1 MPSFDIESKIDNH
14 ELSNS
19 IDQTNRVVT
28 TRYDLKDANSKI
40 TLQDNTIKVSAN
52 EAFQLEQIIPVLKEN
67 LSKRKIDLKG
77 LRIGDAQ
84 ESNNTAS
91 VDIELIQGIS
101 TEIGKEINALIKS
114 KKMKVQSSIQGDSV
128 RVTGKKRDDLQDVI
142 LLIKDQNFDI
152 PLQFQNFR
160 D

>member
-77 LRIGDAQ
+77 LRIGDVQ

-128 RVTGKKRDDLQDVI
+128 RVTGKKRDDLQDAI

>member
-19 IDQTNRVVT
+19 IDQTNRVVS
-28 TRYDLKDANSKI
+28 TRYDLKDANPKI
-40 TLQDNTIKVSAN
+40 TLQENTIKVSAN

-77 LRIGDAQ
+77 LRVGDAQ
-84 ESNNTAS
+84 ESNNTSS

>member
-19 IDQTNRVVT
+19 IDQTNRAVS

-40 TLQDNTIKVSAN
+40 ILQDNTIKVSAN

-91 VDIELIQGIS
+91 VDIDLIQGIS

-128 RVTGKKRDDLQDVI
+128 RVTGKKRDDLQDAI

>member
-19 IDQTNRVVT
+19 IDQTNRVVS

-101 TEIGKEINALIKS
+101 KEIGKEINALIKS

>member
-19 IDQTNRVVT
+19 IDQTNRVVS

-128 RVTGKKRDDLQDVI
+128 RVTGKKRDDLQDAI
-142 LLIKDQNFDI
+142 LLIKDQNFEI

>member
-19 IDQTNRVVT
+19 IDQTNRVVS

-40 TLQDNTIKVSAN
+40 TLQDNMIKVSAN
-52 EAFQLEQIIPVLKEN
+52 ETFQLEQIIPVLKEN

-128 RVTGKKRDDLQDVI
+128 RVTGKKRDDLQDAI

>member
-19 IDQTNRVVT
+19 IDQTNRVVS

-40 TLQDNTIKVSAN
+40 TLQNNMIKVSAN
-52 EAFQLEQIIPVLKEN
+52 ETFQLEQIIPVLKEN

>member
-19 IDQTNRVVT
+19 IDQTNRVVS

-52 EAFQLEQIIPVLKEN
+52 ETFQLEQIIPVLKEN

-101 TEIGKEINALIKS
+101 SEIGKEINTLIKS

>member
-19 IDQTNRVVT
+19 IGQTNRVVT

-77 LRIGDAQ
+77 LRIGDVQ

-91 VDIELIQGIS
+91 VDIDLIQGIS

-128 RVTGKKRDDLQDVI
+128 RVTGKKRDDLQDAI

>member
-14 ELSNS
+14 ELSNA

-28 TRYDLKDANSKI
+28 NRYDLKDANSNVSI
-40 TLQDNTIKVSAN
+40 QENQIKVSAN
-52 EAFQLEQIIPVLKEN
+52 ESFQLDQIIPILKEN
-67 LSKRKIDLKG
+67 LSKRKIDLKS
-77 LRIGDAQ
+77 LKIGETHEA
-84 ESNNTAS
+84 NNSAS
-91 VDIELIQGIS
+91 VNIELIQGIS
-101 TEIGKEINALIKS
+101 SEIGKEINALIKS

-128 RVTGKKRDDLQDVI
+128 RVSGKKRDDLQAAI
-142 LLIKDQNFDI
+142 TLIQEQNFDI

>member
-1 MPSFDIESKIDNH
+1 
-14 ELSNS
+14 
-19 IDQTNRVVT
+19 VVT

-77 LRIGDAQ
+77 LRIGDVQ

-128 RVTGKKRDDLQDVI
+128 RVTGKKRDDLQDAI

>member
-19 IDQTNRVVT
+19 IDQTNRVVS

-52 EAFQLEQIIPVLKEN
+52 ETFQLEQIIPVLKEN

-152 PLQFQNFR
+152 PLQFQNLS
-160 D
+160 

>member
-19 IDQTNRVVT
+19 IDQTNRVVS

-101 TEIGKEINALIKS
+101 KEIGKEINALIKS

-128 RVTGKKRDDLQDVI
+128 RVTGKKRDDLQDAI

>member
-19 IDQTNRVVT
+19 IDQTNRVVS

-52 EAFQLEQIIPVLKEN
+52 ETFQLEQIIPVLKEN

-101 TEIGKEINALIKS
+101 KEIGKEINALIKS

-128 RVTGKKRDDLQDVI
+128 RVTGKKRDDLQDAI

>member
-19 IDQTNRVVT
+19 IDQTNRVVS

-52 EAFQLEQIIPVLKEN
+52 ETFQLEQIIPVLKEN

-128 RVTGKKRDDLQDVI
+128 RVTGKKRDDLQDII

>member
-19 IDQTNRVVT
+19 IDQTNRVVS

-40 TLQDNTIKVSAN
+40 TLQDNMIKVSAN
-52 EAFQLEQIIPVLKEN
+52 ETFQLEQIIPVLKEN

-142 LLIKDQNFDI
+142 LLIRDQNFDI

>member
-19 IDQTNRVVT
+19 IDQTNRVVS

-52 EAFQLEQIIPVLKEN
+52 ETFQLEQIIPVLKEN

-91 VDIELIQGIS
+91 VDIELIQL
-101 TEIGKEINALIKS
+101 T
-114 KKMKVQSSIQGDSV
+114 
-128 RVTGKKRDDLQDVI
+128 
-142 LLIKDQNFDI
+142 
-152 PLQFQNFR
+152 
-160 D
+160 

>member
-19 IDQTNRVVT
+19 IDQTNRVVS

-40 TLQDNTIKVSAN
+40 ILQDNTIKVSAN

-101 TEIGKEINALIKS
+101 KEIGKEINALIKS